1 MATNFT
7 YVLSS
12 ADYNERR
19 DIDAC
24 FVCVE
29 PLARSER
36 KRGLCGDHEHLN
48 VQPIAISAA
57 ETRGARL

>member
-1 MATNFT
+1 MATKFT

-36 KRGLCGDHEHLN
+36 KRGLCADHEHLN
-48 VQPIAISAA
+48 VQPTAISAA
-57 ETRGARL
+57 AASAARL